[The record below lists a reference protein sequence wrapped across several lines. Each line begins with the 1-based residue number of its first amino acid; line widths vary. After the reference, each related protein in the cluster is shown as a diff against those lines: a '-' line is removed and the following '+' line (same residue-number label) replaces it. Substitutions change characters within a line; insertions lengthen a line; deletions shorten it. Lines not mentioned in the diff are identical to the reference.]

1 MKAKL
6 NPTAWWSP
14 STVTPICEVSMS
26 ATVQQLQTLV
36 ERMASML
43 CDLHNNFG
51 WDELG
56 DSLEGVLE
64 EARQMGCHVE
74 DEGDE

>member
-1 MKAKL
+1 
-6 NPTAWWSP
+6 
-14 STVTPICEVSMS
+14 MS
-26 ATVQQLQTLV
+26 AQKLQTLV

-56 DSLEGVLE
+56 DSLEDVLD
-64 EARQMGCHVE
+64 EARELGCSVAAEE
-74 DEGDE
+74 DE

>member
-1 MKAKL
+1 
-6 NPTAWWSP
+6 
-14 STVTPICEVSMS
+14 MS

-43 CDLHNNFG
+43 CDLHNNYG

-56 DSLEGVLE
+56 DSLEGVLD
-64 EARQMGCHVE
+64 EARELGCHVE
-74 DEGDE
+74 EEGDE